1 MVKITYD
8 DDNKKER
15 ELVENYYF
23 YKYYVKSLEF
33 DFKNYKKEV
42 LSKNHFILN
51 IIKNHCNS
59 VELQRVINIHRYVL
73 MNSEYGLYGNIMCDD
88 DLFIDLLYSTL
99 MFKNWYN
106 VSSFKYL
113 LIKAFPY
120 KEDN

>member
-33 DFKNYKKEV
+33 DFKNYKNEV
-42 LSKNHFILN
+42 SSNNHFILN
-51 IIKNHCNS
+51 IIKSHCNP
-59 VELQRVINIHRYVL
+59 VELQRIIDIHRYVL
-73 MNSEYGLYGNIMCDD
+73 INCEYCSYVNIMSDD
-88 DLFIDLLYSTL
+88 ELFIDLIKSTL

-106 VSSFKYL
+106 VSSFKHL

-120 KEDN
+120 KEDI